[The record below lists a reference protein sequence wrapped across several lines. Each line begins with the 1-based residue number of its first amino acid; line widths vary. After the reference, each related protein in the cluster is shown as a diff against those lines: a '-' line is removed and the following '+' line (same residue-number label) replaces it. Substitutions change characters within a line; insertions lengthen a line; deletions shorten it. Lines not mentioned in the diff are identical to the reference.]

1 MTKQIQ
7 MGQNTIGTIVK
18 SMAYCPMTNKKIMNH
33 SMTETLVAKVKK
45 FGQLRDN
52 SQILFSVTHD
62 IIICIIYVTAFV
74 VTGLNEY

>member
-18 SMAYCPMTNKKIMNH
+18 SMACCPMTNRKIMNH
-33 SMTETLVAKVKK
+33 SMRETFVAKVKK

-52 SQILFSVTHD
+52 SQILFSFTHD
-62 IIICIIYVTAFV
+62 IVICIIYVTAFV